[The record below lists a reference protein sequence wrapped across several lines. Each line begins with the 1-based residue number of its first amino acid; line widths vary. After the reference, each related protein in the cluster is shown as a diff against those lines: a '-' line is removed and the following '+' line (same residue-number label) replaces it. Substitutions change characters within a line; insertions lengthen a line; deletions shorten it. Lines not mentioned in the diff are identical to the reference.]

1 MLSIMEIA
9 KRREKTRHSGIPG
22 FQQYCKSK
30 SQININNNWKNNQ
43 QQTNQEQQQTTTE
56 ETISIQQQ
64 RPINIQQQQ
73 TTIIIQQQQQET
85 TTEETINIQQQQTIS
100 KQLQQQAI
108 CIQQQQQTISMQQQQ
123 QQQTISIQQQKCIM
137 NEESYDDVSYML
149 DSFES
154 MADGYPCITNNLKG
168 DDSLATYVKRLK
180 DISFYHGCNQESTME
195 TLELAKFKLENLK
208 ELQSRNIITTT
219 MKKIKEKFG
228 KIFCQ

>member
-1 MLSIMEIA
+1 MEIA

-30 SQININNNWKNNQ
+30 SQININNNWKNIQ
-43 QQTNQEQQQTTTE
+43 QQTNQE
-56 ETISIQQQ
+56 
-64 RPINIQQQQ
+64 QQQ

-108 CIQQQQQTISMQQQQ
+108 CIQQQQTISMQQQ

-137 NEESYDDVSYML
+137 TEESYDDVSYML

-168 DDSLATYVKRLK
+168 DDSLAKYVKRLK

-195 TLELAKFKLENLK
+195 TLELAKFKLEHLK

>member
-73 TTIIIQQQQQET
+73 TTIIIQQQQET

-108 CIQQQQQTISMQQQQ
+108 CIQQQQTISMQQQ

-137 NEESYDDVSYML
+137 TEESYDDVSYML

-168 DDSLATYVKRLK
+168 DDSLAKYVKRLK

-195 TLELAKFKLENLK
+195 TLELAKFKLEHLK

>member
-1 MLSIMEIA
+1 
-9 KRREKTRHSGIPG
+9 
-22 FQQYCKSK
+22 
-30 SQININNNWKNNQ
+30 
-43 QQTNQEQQQTTTE
+43 
-56 ETISIQQQ
+56 
-64 RPINIQQQQ
+64 
-73 TTIIIQQQQQET
+73 
-85 TTEETINIQQQQTIS
+85 
-100 KQLQQQAI
+100 
-108 CIQQQQQTISMQQQQ
+108 MQQQQ

-168 DDSLATYVKRLK
+168 DDSLAKYVKRLK

-195 TLELAKFKLENLK
+195 TLELAKFKLEHLK
-208 ELQSRNIITTT
+208 ELQSRDIITTT

>member
-1 MLSIMEIA
+1 MEIA

-30 SQININNNWKNNQ
+30 SQININNNWKNIQ
-43 QQTNQEQQQTTTE
+43 QQTNQEQQQITTE

-64 RPINIQQQQ
+64 QPINIQQQQ
-73 TTIIIQQQQQET
+73 QTTISIQQQQET
-85 TTEETINIQQQQTIS
+85 TTEETINIQQQQTFS

-108 CIQQQQQTISMQQQQ
+108 CIQQQQTISMQQ

-154 MADGYPCITNNLKG
+154 MDDGYPCITNKLKG
-168 DDSLATYVKRLK
+168 DDSLAKYVKRLK

-195 TLELAKFKLENLK
+195 TLELAKFKLEHLK

-219 MKKIKEKFG
+219 MKKFKEKFG

>member
-1 MLSIMEIA
+1 MEIA

-30 SQININNNWKNNQ
+30 SQININNNWKNIQ
-43 QQTNQEQQQTTTE
+43 QQTNQEQQQITTE

-64 RPINIQQQQ
+64 QPINIQQQQ
-73 TTIIIQQQQQET
+73 QTTISIQQQQQET
-85 TTEETINIQQQQTIS
+85 TTEETINIQQQPTFS
-100 KQLQQQAI
+100 NQLQQQAI
-108 CIQQQQQTISMQQQQ
+108 CIQQQ

-154 MADGYPCITNNLKG
+154 MDDGYSCITNKLKG
-168 DDSLATYVKRLK
+168 DDSLAKYVKRLK

-195 TLELAKFKLENLK
+195 TLELAKFKLEHLK

-219 MKKIKEKFG
+219 MKKFKEKFG

>member
-108 CIQQQQQTISMQQQQ
+108 CIQQQQTISMQQQ

-137 NEESYDDVSYML
+137 TEESYDDVSYML

-168 DDSLATYVKRLK
+168 DDSLAKYVKRLK

-195 TLELAKFKLENLK
+195 TLELAKFKLEHLK

>member
-30 SQININNNWKNNQ
+30 SQININNNWKNIQ
-43 QQTNQEQQQTTTE
+43 QQTNQE
-56 ETISIQQQ
+56 
-64 RPINIQQQQ
+64 QQQ

-85 TTEETINIQQQQTIS
+85 TTEETINIQQQQPINIQQQQTTISIKQQQQETTTEEAINIQQQQTIS

-108 CIQQQQQTISMQQQQ
+108 CIQQTISMQQQQ
-123 QQQTISIQQQKCIM
+123 QQQTISIQQQKCSM
-137 NEESYDDVSYML
+137 TEESYDDVSYML

-168 DDSLATYVKRLK
+168 DDSLAKYVKRLK

-195 TLELAKFKLENLK
+195 TLELAKFKLEHLK
-208 ELQSRNIITTT
+208 ELQSLI
-219 MKKIKEKFG
+219 
-228 KIFCQ
+228 